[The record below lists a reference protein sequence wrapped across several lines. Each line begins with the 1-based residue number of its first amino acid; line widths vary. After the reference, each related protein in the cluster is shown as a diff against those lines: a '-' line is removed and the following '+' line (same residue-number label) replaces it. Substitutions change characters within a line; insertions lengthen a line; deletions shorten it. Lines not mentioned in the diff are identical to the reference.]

1 MLTMIS
7 NLLGNAIDS
16 TSMPIF
22 IFSTS
27 LSCSSAEEEGEEV
40 KLPQRNKAMLMDL
53 MDLMAGTDKS
63 KRFY

>member
-1 MLTMIS
+1 MIS
-7 NLLGNAIDS
+7 SLLGNAKDS
-16 TSMPIF
+16 TSMQIF

>member
-7 NLLGNAIDS
+7 SLLGNAKDS
-16 TSMPIF
+16 TSMQIF
-22 IFSTS
+22 IFFTS